1 MRRFA
6 GREGVGQEGL
16 RGFQVPFLHACIAA
30 QGETQL
36 DTSEPAE
43 GLLVETAARA
53 SSMHPS
59 MQQQTGR
66 LQARAQLDAVLV
78 GAYGMRSAFT

>member
-43 GLLVETAARA
+43 GPRQDCSEGLFNASFHAAADR
-53 SSMHPS
+53 
-59 MQQQTGR
+59 
-66 LQARAQLDAVLV
+66 QAA
-78 GAYGMRSAFT
+78 GARPA